1 MWLSEKDLI
10 SVPAFTELCLG
21 ETWLTV
27 EVCVRADTPQAAQLK
42 EVCDEMFRRGLP
54 VYVSIS
60 KRGTPYKAG

>member
-1 MWLSEKDLI
+1 MDALAVFEDAIIAS
-10 SVPAFTELCLG
+10 S

-27 EVCVRADTPQAAQLK
+27 EICVRSDTLQAALLK
-42 EVCDEMFRRGLP
+42 EVCQDMLKRGLP